1 MVEQEEASPERFGRN
16 PFSFRQ
22 GVQTNGSGSDPHSE
36 QSENPWTKEETNM
49 NALPAILSI
58 LAAAAAVTLAITAF
72 ANA

>member
-1 MVEQEEASPERFGRN
+1 MGSIRKLHQSVSGGIRFDFAKEFRRTAPVAGRIPN
-16 PFSFRQ
+16 RAATPK
-22 GVQTNGSGSDPHSE
+22 
-36 QSENPWTKEETNM
+36 KEETDM